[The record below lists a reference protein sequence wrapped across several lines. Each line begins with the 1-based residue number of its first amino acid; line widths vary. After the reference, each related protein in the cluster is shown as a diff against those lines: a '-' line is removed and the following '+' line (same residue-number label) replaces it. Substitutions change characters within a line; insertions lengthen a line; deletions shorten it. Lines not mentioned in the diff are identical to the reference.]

1 MSNKYKNKKIGEK
14 KMDFDQIYE
23 EYFDR
28 VYYKIL
34 SSVKNP
40 EDAEDLAQEVFIS
53 VYKNLHKF
61 RADSKIYTWI
71 YRIAINKTYDFFRKK
86 KLNLELNEEI
96 LNIEEAVDLNGSI
109 IVKENLKKLEK
120 SEQEVV
126 VLKDIYGYKLRE
138 IAELKGRNISTI
150 KSIYYK
156 ALKNLEEG

>member
-1 MSNKYKNKKIGEK
+1 
-14 KMDFDQIYE
+14 MDFDEIYD

-40 EDAEDLAQEVFIS
+40 EDAEDIAQEVFIS

-86 KLNLELNEEI
+86 KIDLELNEEI
-96 LNIEEAVDLNGSI
+96 LNIADNEDLNGSM
-109 IVKENLKKLEK
+109 IVEENLKKLSKE
-120 SEQEVV
+120 EREILL
-126 VLKDIYGYKLRE
+126 LKDVYGYKLRE
-138 IAELKGRNISTI
+138 ISDMKNRNISTI

-156 ALKNLEEG
+156 ALKSLEED

>member
-1 MSNKYKNKKIGEK
+1 
-14 KMDFDQIYE
+14 MDFDEIYD

-40 EDAEDLAQEVFIS
+40 EDAEDIAQEVFIS

-86 KLNLELNEEI
+86 KIDLELNEEI
-96 LNIEEAVDLNGSI
+96 LNIADNEDLNGSM
-109 IVKENLKKLEK
+109 IVEENLKKLSKE
-120 SEQEVV
+120 EREILL
-126 VLKDIYGYKLRE
+126 LKDVYGYKLRE
-138 IAELKGRNISTI
+138 ISAMKDRNISTI

-156 ALKNLEEG
+156 ALKSLEED

>member
-1 MSNKYKNKKIGEK
+1 
-14 KMDFDQIYE
+14 MDFDEIYD

-40 EDAEDLAQEVFIS
+40 EDAEDIAQEVFIS

-86 KLNLELNEEI
+86 KIDLELNEEI
-96 LNIEEAVDLNGSI
+96 LNIADNEDIGGSM
-109 IVKENLKKLEK
+109 IVEENLKKLSKE
-120 SEQEVV
+120 EREIV
-126 VLKDIYGYKLRE
+126 VLKDVYGYKLRE
-138 IAELKGRNISTI
+138 ISKMKGRNISTI

-156 ALKNLEEG
+156 ALKNLEED

>member
-1 MSNKYKNKKIGEK
+1 
-14 KMDFDQIYE
+14 MDFDEIYD

-40 EDAEDLAQEVFIS
+40 EDAEDIAQEVFIS

-86 KLNLELNEEI
+86 KIDLELNEEI
-96 LNIEEAVDLNGSI
+96 LNIADNEDIGGSM
-109 IVKENLKKLEK
+109 IVEENLKKLSKE
-120 SEQEVV
+120 EREIV
-126 VLKDIYGYKLRE
+126 VLKDVYGVL
-138 IAELKGRNISTI
+138 
-150 KSIYYK
+150 
-156 ALKNLEEG
+156 

>member
-1 MSNKYKNKKIGEK
+1 
-14 KMDFDQIYE
+14 MDFDQIYE

-86 KLNLELNEEI
+86 KINLELNEEI
-96 LNIEEAVDLNGSI
+96 LNIEEAVDLNGSM

-120 SEQEVV
+120 NEQEVV

>member
-1 MSNKYKNKKIGEK
+1 
-14 KMDFDQIYE
+14 MDFDEIYD

-40 EDAEDLAQEVFIS
+40 EDAEDIAQEVFIS

-86 KLNLELNEEI
+86 KIDLELNEEI
-96 LNIEEAVDLNGSI
+96 LNIADNEDIGESM
-109 IVKENLKKLEK
+109 IVEENLKKLSKE
-120 SEQEVV
+120 EREIL
-126 VLKDIYGYKLRE
+126 VLKDVYGYKLRE
-138 IAELKGRNISTI
+138 ISDMKNRNISTI

-156 ALKNLEEG
+156 ALKSLEED

>member
-1 MSNKYKNKKIGEK
+1 
-14 KMDFDQIYE
+14 MDFDEIYD

-40 EDAEDLAQEVFIS
+40 EDAEDIAQEVFIS

-86 KLNLELNEEI
+86 KIDLELNEEI
-96 LNIEEAVDLNGSI
+96 LNIADNEDLNGSM
-109 IVKENLKKLEK
+109 IVEENLKNLNKEEREILL
-120 SEQEVV
+120 
-126 VLKDIYGYKLRE
+126 LKDVYGYKLRE
-138 IAELKGRNISTI
+138 ISDMKNRNISTI

-156 ALKNLEEG
+156 ALKSLEED

>member
-1 MSNKYKNKKIGEK
+1 
-14 KMDFDQIYE
+14 MDFDQIYE

-86 KLNLELNEEI
+86 KINLELNEEI

-109 IVKENLKKLEK
+109 IVKENLKKLEQ
-120 SEQEVV
+120 SEQEIV

>member
-1 MSNKYKNKKIGEK
+1 
-14 KMDFDQIYE
+14 MDFDEIYD

-40 EDAEDLAQEVFIS
+40 EDAEDIAQEVFIS

-61 RADSKIYTWI
+61 RADSKIYTLI

-86 KLNLELNEEI
+86 KIDLELNEEI
-96 LNIEEAVDLNGSI
+96 LNIADNEDIGGSM
-109 IVKENLKKLEK
+109 IVEENLKKLSKE
-120 SEQEVV
+120 EREIV
-126 VLKDIYGYKLRE
+126 VLKDVYGYKLRE
-138 IAELKGRNISTI
+138 ISKMKDRNISTI

-156 ALKNLEEG
+156 ALKNLEED

>member
-1 MSNKYKNKKIGEK
+1 MYKR
-14 KMDFDQIYE
+14 Q

-40 EDAEDLAQEVFIS
+40 EDAEDIAQEVFIS

-86 KLNLELNEEI
+86 KIDLELNEEI
-96 LNIEEAVDLNGSI
+96 LNIADNEDLNGSM
-109 IVKENLKKLEK
+109 IVEENLKKLSKE
-120 SEQEVV
+120 EREIV
-126 VLKDIYGYKLRE
+126 VLKDVYGYKLRE
-138 IAELKGRNISTI
+138 ISKLKDRNISTI

-156 ALKNLEEG
+156 ALKNLEED

>member
-1 MSNKYKNKKIGEK
+1 
-14 KMDFDQIYE
+14 MDFDEIYD

-40 EDAEDLAQEVFIS
+40 EDAEDIAQEVFIS

-86 KLNLELNEEI
+86 KIDLELNEEI
-96 LNIEEAVDLNGSI
+96 LNIADNEDIGGSM
-109 IVKENLKKLEK
+109 IVEENLKKLSKE
-120 SEQEVV
+120 EREIV
-126 VLKDIYGYKLRE
+126 VLKDVYGYKLRE
-138 IAELKGRNISTI
+138 ISKMKDRNISTI
-150 KSIYYK
+150 KSIYYR
-156 ALKNLEEG
+156 ALKNLEED

>member
-1 MSNKYKNKKIGEK
+1 
-14 KMDFDQIYE
+14 MDFDEIYD

-40 EDAEDLAQEVFIS
+40 EDAEDIAQEVFIS

-61 RADSKIYTWI
+61 RSDSKIYTWI

-86 KLNLELNEEI
+86 KIDLELNEEI
-96 LNIEEAVDLNGSI
+96 LNIADNEDLNGSM
-109 IVKENLKKLEK
+109 IVEENLKKLNKE
-120 SEQEVV
+120 EREILL
-126 VLKDIYGYKLRE
+126 LKDVYGYKLRE
-138 IAELKGRNISTI
+138 ISDMKNRNISTI

-156 ALKNLEEG
+156 ALKSLEED

>member
-1 MSNKYKNKKIGEK
+1 
-14 KMDFDQIYE
+14 MDFDEIYD

-40 EDAEDLAQEVFIS
+40 EDAEDIAQEVFIS

-86 KLNLELNEEI
+86 KIDLELNEEI
-96 LNIEEAVDLNGSI
+96 LNIADNENLNGSM
-109 IVKENLKKLEK
+109 IVEENLKKLSKE
-120 SEQEVV
+120 EREIV
-126 VLKDIYGYKLRE
+126 VLKDVYGYKLRE
-138 IAELKGRNISTI
+138 ISKMKDRNISTI

-156 ALKNLEEG
+156 ALKSLEED

>member
-1 MSNKYKNKKIGEK
+1 
-14 KMDFDQIYE
+14 MDFDEIYD

-40 EDAEDLAQEVFIS
+40 EDAEDIAQEVFIS

-71 YRIAINKTYDFFRKK
+71 YRISINKTYDFFRKK
-86 KLNLELNEEI
+86 KIDLELNEEI
-96 LNIEEAVDLNGSI
+96 LNIADNEDIGGSM
-109 IVKENLKKLEK
+109 IVEENLKKLSKE
-120 SEQEVV
+120 EREIV
-126 VLKDIYGYKLRE
+126 VLKDVYGYKLRE
-138 IAELKGRNISTI
+138 ISKMKDRNISTI

-156 ALKNLEEG
+156 ALKNLEED